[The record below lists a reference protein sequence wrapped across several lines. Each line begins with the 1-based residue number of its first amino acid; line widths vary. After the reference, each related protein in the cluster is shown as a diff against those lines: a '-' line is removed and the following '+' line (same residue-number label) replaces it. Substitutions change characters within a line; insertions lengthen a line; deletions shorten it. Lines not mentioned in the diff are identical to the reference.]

1 MRKQFILATALGTA
15 AVGVLPLTAAAA
27 ATHSQAH
34 RAAAVLTTG
43 KAGGTAVKR
52 GATLQAGL
60 QKGSAVTFLT
70 PGTKNGVT
78 CKTASF
84 KDKVTKNPPSPG
96 FARELLISQHF
107 GKCGVHGVGGA
118 TGVKGIVV
126 KGLPYKTTIGGKSH
140 GIALFK
146 ARTLLTLKTVIGT
159 VTCSYGAATVKGTAS
174 NVGQVNKFTDQ
185 TFTLLSGSSA
195 CPKKGNF
202 SATFGPVKDTSVKNS
217 PHIFVN

>member
-43 KAGGTAVKR
+43 KTGGTAVKR
-52 GATLQAGL
+52 GATLQAAL

-96 FARELLISQHF
+96 FARELLTSQTF
-107 GKCGVHGVGGA
+107 GKCGVHGVAGA
-118 TGVKGIVV
+118 TGVKSIAV

-146 ARTLLTLKTVIGT
+146 ARTLLTLKTVIGP
-159 VTCSYGAATVKGTAS
+159 VTCSYGAAAVKGTAS

-217 PHIFVN
+217 PHVFVN